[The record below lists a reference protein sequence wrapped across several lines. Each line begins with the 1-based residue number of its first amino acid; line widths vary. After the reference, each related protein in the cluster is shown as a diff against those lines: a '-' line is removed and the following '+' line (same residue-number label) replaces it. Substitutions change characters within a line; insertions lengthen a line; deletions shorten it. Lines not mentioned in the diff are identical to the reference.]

1 MSKGINLTREQRR
14 QRMIRRL
21 NVALIVAWGLVLI
34 GCIALW
40 AIG

>member
-1 MSKGINLTREQRR
+1 MTREQRR

-21 NVALIVAWGLVLI
+21 NIALIVAWGLVLI